1 LPDSIDNSGLERLF
15 APYGAVRTAQIARH
29 LQTGRSTGIGIV
41 EMECDERGE
50 AAISA
55 MHYREHQG
63 HVLSVG
69 WKESSKNRVAD
80 PHQMFGP
87 MNIMGDEMTGKESHR
102 R

>member
-1 LPDSIDNSGLERLF
+1 
-15 APYGAVRTAQIARH
+15 
-29 LQTGRSTGIGIV
+29 
-41 EMECDERGE
+41 
-50 AAISA
+50 